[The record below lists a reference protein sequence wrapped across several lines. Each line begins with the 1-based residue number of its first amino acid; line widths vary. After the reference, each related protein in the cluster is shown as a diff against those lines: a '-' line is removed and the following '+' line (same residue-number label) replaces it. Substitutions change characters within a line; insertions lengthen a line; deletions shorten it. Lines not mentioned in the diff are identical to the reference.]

1 MTDLQQDQNPETL
14 GLNVKSQELH
24 HRRRRHRTPL
34 QRLKRRLRHTNWA
47 GVALVAL
54 AVLAVAVVG
63 ALVIVTNAQNSVT
76 DAWQS
81 LDRVLRTLNRTPS
94 TAWTLNDF
102 DRLQAST
109 SELAGALNS
118 AQRQTAFLRPL
129 VTPLAGIVPEGETTF
144 AVMDVARE
152 VVQAARNI
160 FNGMEPTFFFLA
172 GGQAEETVSVQVASG
187 ERVVELLTLGRGQ
200 FVDAQRSL
208 NTAAEGLARL
218 SGEGIPVSWLDTI
231 EQLGRFHTQLDEINA
246 ILINGPELLTQALG
260 LGGTRNYLVLSQN
273 SDELRPAGGYISTYG
288 WLEVRN
294 ARITAYDYSATTART
309 PIPPRA
315 AAPEEMPDVPGWWIQ
330 YANPIYAAW
339 DGSWSPDFPTT
350 AEMAAWYYD
359 AGGNAHS
366 PVDGVIAIDMI
377 GFEYILE
384 GLGTVIVPGYDE
396 IVTPAN
402 FRQVVYAIRAEE
414 TDNAHKAFLAALYQ
428 AILDNWQNVDR
439 TRGADIFGA
448 TLRALQEKHIMLYF
462 RENTALNTAVATL
475 GWGGVQAPAVAHDY
489 ILVADANLG
498 SKSNRSILRQLIY
511 DVAIQRNGR
520 LQSRLTVAYD
530 FPESVALRDPAF
542 APEHYNNI
550 DYDNLLQVFV
560 PAGSTLVETNNLTF
574 EPEIVASE
582 AHTSFVTQ
590 TLVEYNSGERF
601 QFGYTT
607 PALVEPFGPYLRY
620 RLLLQKQPGM
630 LGEAASVQVRL
641 PNGMRMVSTS
651 PAVEASYDLEEQ
663 VLEFRVE
670 LVSDQ
675 WIEVIYR
682 DLDR

>member
-1 MTDLQQDQNPETL
+1 MSDLQQDQTPPETL
-14 GLNVKSQELH
+14 GMNVRSEELR
-24 HRRRRHRTPL
+24 HRRRRHRTPW
-34 QRLKRRLRHTNWA
+34 QRLKRRLRHTNWI
-47 GVALVAL
+47 GVALVGL
-54 AVLAVAVVG
+54 AVLAVLVVG
-63 ALVIVTNAQNSVT
+63 ALVLVTNAQNNVT

-81 LDRVLRTLNRTPS
+81 LDRVMSTLNRTPS
-94 TAWTLNDF
+94 NEWTLNDF

-109 SELAGALNS
+109 SELAGALAG
-118 AQRQTAFLRPL
+118 AQRQTGFLRPL
-129 VTPLAGIVPEGETTF
+129 AGAFPEGETTF
-144 AVMDVARE
+144 AVLDVAQE
-152 VVQAARNI
+152 VVQAARYV

-172 GGQAEETVSVQVASG
+172 GGQAEESVNVQVASG

-208 NTAAEGLARL
+208 DAAAEGLAGL
-218 SGEGIPVSWLDTI
+218 SGVQITVSWLDTI
-231 EQLGRFHTQLDEINA
+231 EQIGRFHEQLNEMNA
-246 ILINGPELLTQALG
+246 ILLNGPELLTQALG
-260 LGGTRNYLVLSQN
+260 LTGARNYLVLSQN

-288 WLEVRN
+288 WMEVRN
-294 ARITAYDYSATTART
+294 ARITDYDYSATTART

-315 AAPEEMPDVPGWWIQ
+315 VPEDEAPDVPAWWIQ

-359 AGGNAHS
+359 AGGNTHS

-377 GFEYILE
+377 GFEYILQ
-384 GLGTVIVPGYDE
+384 GLGTVIVPGYEE
-396 IVTPAN
+396 IITPQN

-414 TDNAHKAFLAALYQ
+414 TDNAHKEYLAAVYN
-428 AILDNWQNVDR
+428 AILDDWQNVDR
-439 TRGADIFGA
+439 ERGAELFGA

-462 RENTALNTAVATL
+462 RDNTPLNSAVATL
-475 GWGGVQAPAVAHDY
+475 GWGGVQAPAVEHDY
-489 ILVADANLG
+489 IMAVDANLG

-511 DVAIQRNGR
+511 DVAIQHNGR

-530 FPESVALRDPAF
+530 FPEAVAALDPAV

-574 EPEIVASE
+574 EPEIVESGT
-582 AHTSFVTQ
+582 HTEFVTQ

-607 PALVEPFGPYLRY
+607 PALVEPFGPYYRY

-641 PNGMRMVSTS
+641 PNGTRMVSTS
-651 PAVEASYDLEEQ
+651 PAVEASYDLGEQ
-663 VLEFRVE
+663 VLEFRVD

-682 DLDR
+682 ELDR